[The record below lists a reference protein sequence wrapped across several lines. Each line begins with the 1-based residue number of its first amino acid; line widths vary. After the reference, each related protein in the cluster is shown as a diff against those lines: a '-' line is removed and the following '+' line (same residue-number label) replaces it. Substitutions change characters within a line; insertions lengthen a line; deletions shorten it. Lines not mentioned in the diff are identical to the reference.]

1 MSFDPEIEVQ
11 LQSWRDSGQVL
22 QFWGLFYREAEDY
35 GGGRLVVERFAI
47 EGATFTPTATETPDG
62 EASPTATAGT
72 GTPTAVRSATA
83 TASAAPGATATPGRT
98 ATPSPTRTATA
109 TALPSATPTSTP
121 SPTATSLHTATPT
134 PPPLPTSQKVNL
146 WVGTIQGAEPD
157 SPYDDFFES
166 SRRWRHARYGITGR
180 IARSRGR
187 SPCIAIAARP
197 CGCGVCSITAS
208 RL

>member
-1 MSFDPEIEVQ
+1 
-11 LQSWRDSGQVL
+11 
-22 QFWGLFYREAEDY
+22 
-35 GGGRLVVERFAI
+35 
-47 EGATFTPTATETPDG
+47 
-62 EASPTATAGT
+62 
-72 GTPTAVRSATA
+72 
-83 TASAAPGATATPGRT
+83 
-98 ATPSPTRTATA
+98 
-109 TALPSATPTSTP
+109 
-121 SPTATSLHTATPT
+121 
-134 PPPLPTSQKVNL
+134 VNL